1 MRELTKF
8 KNIPIMIGANTLRL
22 LLFAV
27 GLFLIFNGLSA
38 TISFSILVSLI
49 LFSIVAHELG
59 HAFCARAFGYNTKR
73 VVITP
78 LGGYAEIDVEDFE
91 GTEAEYYI
99 SAAGPFVNFAIA
111 GMLIPFAFFG
121 VEHTRYLMILNAA
134 VAVFNLIPAYPLDG
148 GRMLRCLLT
157 KKFGVVDGTLI
168 SCKVSHVL
176 SFFTVALGLYSGS
189 LIIGFLAVIT
199 GVYIYLHCRSEEK
212 RFEERKYK

>member
-38 TISFSILVSLI
+38 TISFSILVSLV

-59 HAFCARAFGYNTKR
+59 HAFCARAFGYDTKR

-91 GTEAEYYI
+91 GSEAEYYI

-121 VEHTRYLMILNAA
+121 VEYTRYLMILNAA

-148 GRMLRCLLT
+148 GRMLRYLLT
-157 KKFGVVDGTLI
+157 KKLTK
-168 SCKVSHVL
+168 S
-176 SFFTVALGLYSGS
+176 Y
-189 LIIGFLAVIT
+189 
-199 GVYIYLHCRSEEK
+199 
-212 RFEERKYK
+212 